1 MSERDPDMQRQ
12 RHGEALP
19 SSFFHLS
26 ASNPPEVLNIFQF
39 SSLLVGGY

>member
-1 MSERDPDMQRQ
+1 MSERDADMQRQ

-26 ASNPPEVLNIFQF
+26 ASNQPEVLNFPVFQF
-39 SSLLVGGY
+39 VGGGY